1 MSDAMK
7 AGGANYMRG
16 GQMMHEINGDQK
28 EKGGAIAIT
37 AITADHTRED
47 GFATEYLE

>member
-7 AGGANYMRG
+7 AGEANYMRG

-28 EKGGAIAIT
+28 EKDGGM
-37 AITADHTRED
+37 AITADHTREG